1 MAQQYLGATV
11 FDDEVYSTDFSQ
23 AITAWMPPA
32 CPATFEGVPA
42 YYDVEAKECRVLP
55 RDLFNAQALAQS
67 SGACGAQ
74 FGGGP
79 FLKEIN
85 GQCYPTNNCPVA
97 SALSQSCLNG
107 QQLPVRQ
114 SGLSE
119 PGVIANSM
127 YGGPPT
133 NWWTYLA

>member
-1 MAQQYLGATV
+1 MAQQYLDASV
-11 FDDEVYSTDFSQ
+11 FDDAVYSTDFSP
-23 AITAWMPPA
+23 ALTAWMPPV
-32 CPATFEGVPA
+32 CPLSYEGVPA
-42 YYDVEAKECRVLP
+42 YYDVETKECKLMP
-55 RDLFNAQALAQS
+55 ADQFTAKALANS
-67 SGACGAQ
+67 SGACGSQ

-79 FLKEIN
+79 FLKDIN

-107 QQLPVRQ
+107 QQLVVRQ